1 MSECKF
7 CKGQLNSEE
16 KCVWCGFVHNSK
28 EAIPGTLSY
37 GTKLK
42 NYVLGDVVSVD
53 GESTTYIAFDT
64 NTQQKVFVKEF
75 NGVRMKI
82 GYDVRE
88 KETGNIVIEAET
100 KHCFTDMNLK
110 PISLKKVF
118 PEVYDLFA
126 NQIKV
131 D

>member
-7 CKGQLNSEE
+7 CKGQLNNEE
-16 KCVWCGFVHNSK
+16 KCVWSGFVQNSK

-75 NGVRMKI
+75 LPVTLVAPRKGN
-82 GYDVRE
+82 DVVVQEE
-88 KETGNIVIEAET
+88 KQVLFKNIIKDA
-100 KHCFTDMNLK
+100 FSILLLLF
-110 PISLKKVF
+110 SLTFK
-118 PEVYDLFA
+118 
-126 NQIKV
+126 
-131 D
+131 